1 MSWLSR
7 SSHAASI
14 SAFKVAA
21 LVPAFK
27 PAFQQAEN
35 GKSKSLLLSN
45 LIYILAGLGLTE
57 AKGKEVKCIC
67 KDENGKVAKVQMLP
81 WPFTSCISFLWLGDL
96 QQQKLIL
103 SQFWILEGQHQ
114 FHGVKTPLPGVGW
127 AELPLG
133 LLEFLCLLPHHCN
146 LFLSSRHP
154 LLCMFIY
161 SSSALLLY

>member
-1 MSWLSR
+1 M
-7 SSHAASI
+7 
-14 SAFKVAA
+14 
-21 LVPAFK
+21 
-27 PAFQQAEN
+27 

-127 AELPLG
+127 AELPLVAAG
-133 LLEFLCLLPHHCN
+133 IPLLVATSLQPLPVFTSPSPLHVHLLFLCLALILTHVVA
-146 LFLSSRHP
+146 LT
-154 LLCMFIY
+154 
-161 SSSALLLY
+161 ALLDNPE